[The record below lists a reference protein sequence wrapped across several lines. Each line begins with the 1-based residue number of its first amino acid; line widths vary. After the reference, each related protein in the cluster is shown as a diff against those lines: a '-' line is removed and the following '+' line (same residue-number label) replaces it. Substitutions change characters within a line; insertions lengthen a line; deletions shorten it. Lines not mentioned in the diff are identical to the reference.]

1 MSSSS
6 VTLSASDTPDV
17 QAGAAPARRL
27 IPPVVMLALVGIAAA
42 LPLLRNTI
50 FYFWDDTAGAAVP
63 MFRRLGES
71 ILDGR
76 LPLLQPDMWR
86 GGAFAA
92 EAATGIFNPLLVLL
106 AVITYAI
113 DNIALAITVIK
124 LVFLLLMAGGTYLAA
139 REYQV
144 PPWIAAATGT
154 AIPLT
159 GQTFF
164 WDASAWT
171 YSLMATALV
180 PWVLCALH
188 RCVHHG
194 GSPLLVVLAGYL
206 CCSIGNPY
214 GLAATAVLVLA
225 FLIEAWLT
233 GRRGRIVPVTLS
245 GLAVGALSVVVYLP
259 LVLTS
264 PVGFRSE
271 QATAN
276 DEFLSPSLTDLL
288 SLSSPTSQPW
298 VSMWGLS
305 HLTVPTLY
313 LAWFVLPLLPWLRWE
328 LIRMRARRLTALFV
342 FGGVFT
348 LLLLGPSQVW
358 MFRWP
363 LRLITFVWFPV
374 ILLWAILAGAGLART
389 RVRPRVVLSACLVL
403 LGGYFAW
410 SDKPDNIERIT
421 AGTLL
426 VALLVG
432 WLLWREL
439 RRRAF
444 RRHGLAP
451 VLLTGTMLVLGLQL
465 AIYPSMGA
473 GVNYRFPTSQEMLRE
488 RFAKYHGVTVQVAD
502 VGRISEA
509 DRVPDRVYRD
519 LLFGSMY
526 GVAGV
531 RSTTAYS
538 GIGYTALDRALC
550 MVYQGSVCDQA
561 WQRLWRPVGDGT
573 VPLVDL
579 LRAETVVVQNNLV
592 DTRFSMPPEG
602 WRRAR
607 EAEESGL
614 ATVWRRIEPLPWPDG
629 RVSSAPSTV
638 RVLDDRIVDGTDE
651 RLSYQSDGSPGELT
665 FALLNWPNY
674 TATVNGRPTAVRR
687 DQAGLVVVALPAGV
701 TSGTVEL
708 TWRLPGAGLAATS
721 AGFGLVL
728 TVALIV
734 APALRRRRLQHPVLQ

>member
-1 MSSSS
+1 
-6 VTLSASDTPDV
+6 
-17 QAGAAPARRL
+17 
-27 IPPVVMLALVGIAAA
+27 MLTLVGIAAA

-63 MFRRLGES
+63 VLRRLGES
-71 ILDGR
+71 VVDGR

-86 GGAFAA
+86 GGGFAA
-92 EAATGIFNPLLVLL
+92 EAATGIFNPLLVLV
-106 AVITYAI
+106 AVVTYAI
-113 DNIALAITVIK
+113 DNIALAITVTK
-124 LVFLLLMAGGTYLAA
+124 LVFLLLMAAGTYLAA

-144 PPWIAAATGT
+144 RPWIAAAAGT

-159 GQTFF
+159 GQTFY
-164 WDASAWT
+164 WDATAWT
-171 YSLMATALV
+171 YSLLATALV
-180 PWVLCALH
+180 PWVLWALH
-188 RCVHHG
+188 RCVHSA
-194 GSPLLVVLAGYL
+194 GSPLLVVLTGYL

-225 FLIEAWLT
+225 FMLEAWLA
-233 GRRGRIVPVTLS
+233 GRRGRILPLALS

-271 QATAN
+271 SETVN

-288 SLSSPTSQPW
+288 GMSSPTSQPW

-305 HLTVPTLY
+305 HLTVPALY
-313 LAWFVLPLLPWLRWE
+313 LAWFVLPLVPWLRWE
-328 LIRMRARRLTALFV
+328 LIRIRARTLTGLFV

-389 RVRPRVVLSACLVL
+389 RIRLRVALSAILVF

-410 SDKPDNIERIT
+410 ADKPDNINRII
-421 AGTLL
+421 AGTVL
-426 VALLVG
+426 VALLVT
-432 WLLWREL
+432 WLLWR
-439 RRRAF
+439 AF
-444 RRHGLAP
+444 RRRGLAP
-451 VLLTGTMLVLGLQL
+451 ALMTGTMLVLCLQL
-465 AIYPSMGA
+465 AVYPSMGA
-473 GVNYRFPTSQEMLRE
+473 GANYRFPTSQEMLRE

-509 DRVPDRVYRD
+509 DRVPDRAYRD

-531 RSTTAYS
+531 NSTSAYS
-538 GIGYTALDRALC
+538 GIGYTAMDRALC
-550 MVYQGSVCDQA
+550 MVYQGSVCTQA
-561 WQRLWRPVGDGT
+561 WWRLWRPIGGGT
-573 VPLVDL
+573 VALADL

-592 DTRFSMPPEG
+592 DTRYSVPPEG
-602 WRRAR
+602 WRRAP

-614 ATVWRRIEPLPWPDG
+614 ATVWRRIDPLPWPDG
-629 RVSSAPSTV
+629 RASSVPPWV
-638 RVLDDRIVDGTDE
+638 RVLDDRIVDTTDE
-651 RLSYQSDGSPGELT
+651 RISYESDGRPGELT

-674 TATVNGRPTAVRR
+674 TATVNGQPTAVRR
-687 DQAGLVVVALPAGV
+687 DQAGLVVVELPAGV

-728 TVALIV
+728 TAALIMV
-734 APALRRRRLQHPVLQ
+734 PALRRANSLSRIRLRLRMGLRLRRRGL